1 MRDIVRRSFVAFSGP
16 LEGVVPWMYADVRG
30 LVTCAIGI
38 LIDPMSYALALPWV
52 RRDGSP
58 ATPGEIVQDWHRI
71 KGDASMAR
79 LGHRAAERVTALR
92 LTTEGVERVVL
103 AKLDEVDA
111 QLAQR
116 WQEYPTW
123 CADAQL
129 AVLSMAWA
137 MGVGFAYPKFDDAVR
152 RQLWAV
158 FNAEGELVGGAAHE
172 CGIRSEDDPRTAADE
187 SNPGVRPRNL
197 RNRLLLV
204 AAHLVARDDLDPDRL
219 WGWPAPD
226 APTLPELPGETDG
239 GDSRRDATT
248 DAVVQAA
255 TDGVTERAGD

>member
-103 AKLDEVDA
+103 AKLDQVDA
-111 QLAQR
+111 QLSQR

-137 MGVGFAYPKFDDAVR
+137 MGAGFDFPRFDAAIR
-152 RQLWAV
+152 RALW
-158 FNAEGELVGGAAHE
+158 LVAAQE
-172 CGIRSEDDPRTAADE
+172 CTISERG
-187 SNPGVRPRNL
+187 NPGVAPRNQ
-197 RNRLLLV
+197 RNRLLFG
-204 AAHLVARDDLDPDRL
+204 AAHRVQQGGLDPDQI
-219 WGWPAPD
+219 WGWLPPD
-226 APTLPELPGETDG
+226 APTLPELPVGETD
-239 GDSRRDATT
+239 DSRRDATT

-255 TDGVTERAGD
+255 TDGVTRRAGG

>member
-38 LIDPMSYALALPWV
+38 LIDPVSYALPLPWV
-52 RRDGSP
+52 RLTDGRAAS
-58 ATPGEIVQDWHRI
+58 ASEIIADWQRV

-79 LGHRAAERVTALR
+79 LGHRAAEHVTALR
-92 LTTEGVERVVL
+92 LTPEGVERVVL
-103 AKLDEVDA
+103 AKLDQVDA
-111 QLAQR
+111 QLSQR

-129 AVLSMAWA
+129 ATLSMAWA
-137 MGVGFAYPKFDDAVR
+137 MGAGFDFPRWDAAVR
-152 RQLWAV
+152 RGLW
-158 FNAEGELVGGAAHE
+158 LVAAQE
-172 CGIRSEDDPRTAADE
+172 CTISERG
-187 SNPGVRPRNL
+187 NPGVKPRNQ
-197 RNRLLLV
+197 RNRLLFG
-204 AAHLVARDDLDPDRL
+204 AAHRVAQGGLDPDQL
-219 WGWPAPD
+219 WGWLPPD
-226 APTLPELPGETDG
+226 APTLRELPVSEDDG

-255 TDGVTERAGD
+255 GDAVTGRAGG